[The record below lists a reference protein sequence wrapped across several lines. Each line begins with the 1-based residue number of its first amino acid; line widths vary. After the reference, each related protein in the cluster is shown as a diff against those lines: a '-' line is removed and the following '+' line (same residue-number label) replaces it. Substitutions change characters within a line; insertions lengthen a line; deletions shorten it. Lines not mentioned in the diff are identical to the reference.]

1 MLVVMEWTSLGLL
14 DNLYLIITQ
23 IALGLQTSRYWELKV
38 SICDLFYEYLSHFL
52 FSFLNY
58 FIKWLLLLSLNLQG
72 KEVNLFQPAA
82 EFLPMINEVCIWK
95 ILTWATFQY
104 FFFIRTCYPDWLML
118 EQVLNSLEECTKDIK
133 GAKVENNKFCV
144 SVHYRNVDEKVI
156 GFCTYNFLLSWF
168 SFFWTFYPCYVL
180 KYFSF
185 LYSCLT

>member
-82 EFLPMINEVCIWK
+82 EFLPMINEVCI
-95 ILTWATFQY
+95 
-104 FFFIRTCYPDWLML
+104 
-118 EQVLNSLEECTKDIK
+118 
-133 GAKVENNKFCV
+133 
-144 SVHYRNVDEKVI
+144 
-156 GFCTYNFLLSWF
+156 
-168 SFFWTFYPCYVL
+168 
-180 KYFSF
+180 
-185 LYSCLT
+185 